1 MYVVK
6 FEDLGKSDIGI
17 AGGKGANLGE
27 LTQAGIPVPP
37 GFVVTAE
44 TYGKF
49 MEDAGING
57 KVLDILAKTDI
68 NNTKEL
74 QAAAEEIKSIII
86 GTPVPEDMSTLI
98 IEAYNQLCQRVDED
112 DTDVAIRSSATA
124 EDLPDASFAGQQ
136 DTFLHVSGSEDVIDY
151 IRKCWASLFEA
162 RAIFY
167 REENGFDHSKV
178 YIAVVVQKMAIADK
192 AGVMFTVNPSTGE
205 EIALIEGSWGLG
217 EAVVSGDVTPDN
229 YVVDKSNDEVVSVTI
244 SDKKL
249 MYVKDE
255 DGTSVRVDVPE
266 DKRNERVLSDEELV
280 ELTEMGKRIQAH
292 YGEPM
297 DTEWA
302 FERGNLF
309 LLQARPITTLGD
321 DNGVAG
327 EDSSISDKNVI
338 VKGLGASPGTASG
351 KVKIILDI
359 DELDKIKD
367 GDIMVTTMTT
377 PDMVPAMRRASGI
390 ITDEGGVT
398 CHASI
403 ISRELGIPCVVGTG
417 SATTTLKENVGVTLD
432 GKKGLV
438 YEGIHENKEE
448 AVQTATA
455 NVEAAPIITVTEV
468 KANVSMPEA
477 AQRAAAT
484 GADGVGLLR
493 TEHLMLTAGIH
504 PGKFIADGREDEL
517 IDTIAENVMTVADAF
532 YPKPVWYRTLDA
544 PTDEFITLEG
554 GENEP
559 EEHNPMLG
567 WRGIRRELDQPEIL
581 KCEFKAIKKLYDK
594 GYTNLGIMI
603 PLSQSPAEL
612 KQAKELCASVGL
624 IPHKD
629 IDFGMMVEIPAAA
642 LTIEDYLE
650 IGVDFVSLGTNDLT
664 QYTLAVDRNN
674 EFVAKHYT
682 EEHPAVMKLIERTI
696 KKCVEAGVTCSIC
709 GQAGSVPHI
718 VETFIISP
726 VLSRFLPCTLCDNL
740 SPDTIS
746 HRFPVHQ
753 STLVSFPD
761 DITSY
766 IQKSSLLLPLLLF
779 RRPDKD
785 EVRLPPTYPPH
796 HVH

>member
-1 MYVVK
+1 MYVQK
-6 FEDLGKSDIGI
+6 FEDLNKSDIGI

-44 TYGKF
+44 TYQKF
-49 MEDAGING
+49 MEDSGIND
-57 KVLDILAKTDI
+57 KVLDILDQIDI
-68 NNTKEL
+68 NDTKAL

-86 GTPVPEDMSTLI
+86 ETPIPDDMVMFI
-98 IEAYNQLCQRVDED
+98 KEAYNQLCQRVGED

-124 EDLPDASFAGQQ
+124 EDLPEASFAGQQ
-136 DTFLHVSGSEDVIDY
+136 DTFLHVSGDEEVIEY

-167 REENGFDHSKV
+167 REENDFEHSKV
-178 YIAVVVQKMAIADK
+178 LIAVVVQKMAIADK

-229 YVVDKSNDEVVSVTI
+229 YQVDKANNEIINVTI
-244 SDKKL
+244 SDKKV
-249 MYVKDE
+249 MYTNDE
-255 DGTSVRVDVPE
+255 SGTSVKVNVPE
-266 DKRNERVLSDEELV
+266 NLRMERVLSDDELI
-280 ELTEMGKRIQAH
+280 ELTEMGKRVQAH

-302 FERGNLF
+302 FEREHLF

-321 DNGVAG
+321 EAPADDGDAGVEG
-327 EDSSISDKNVI
+327 EVL
-338 VKGLGASPGTASG
+338 VRGLGASPGIATG
-351 KVKIILDI
+351 NVKIVLDI
-359 DELDKIKD
+359 DELDKIEE
-367 GDIMVTTMTT
+367 GDVMVTTMTT

-390 ITDEGGVT
+390 VTDEGGVT

-417 SATTTLKENVGVTLD
+417 DATKTLKENTGVTLD

-438 YEGIHENKEE
+438 FEGISEAKEE
-448 AVQTATA
+448 APVAQAVA
-455 NVEAAPIITVTEV
+455 AEAPILTVTEV

-477 AQRAAAT
+477 AERAAAT

-517 IDTIAENVMTVADAF
+517 IDTIAENVQIVADAF

-581 KCEFKAIKKLYDK
+581 KCEFKAIKKLHEQ
-594 GYTNLGIMI
+594 GYTNIGIMI
-603 PLSQSPAEL
+603 PLSQSPSEL
-612 KQAKELCASVGL
+612 IQAKALCSEVGL
-624 IPHKD
+624 EPHKD
-629 IDFGMMVEIPAAA
+629 VDFGMMVEIPAAA
-642 LTIEDYLE
+642 LTVEDYLA

-696 KKCVEAGVTCSIC
+696 KKCAEAGVTCSIC

-718 VETFIISP
+718 VEK
-726 VLSRFLPCTLCDNL
+726 
-740 SPDTIS
+740 
-746 HRFPVHQ
+746 
-753 STLVSFPD
+753 LVKFG
-761 DITSY
+761 ITSV
-766 IQKSSLLLPLLLF
+766 SSNA
-779 RRPDKD
+779 DAVA
-785 EVRLPPTYPPH
+785 EVRKTVARAEQKIILEAARKRLE
-796 HVH
+796 

>member
-1 MYVVK
+1 MYVQK
-6 FEDLGKSDIGI
+6 FEDLNKSDIGI

-37 GFVVTAE
+37 GFVVTAG
-44 TYGKF
+44 TYEKF
-49 MEDAGING
+49 MEDSGIND
-57 KVLDILAKTDI
+57 KVLDILDKIDI
-68 NNTKEL
+68 NDTKAL

-86 GTPVPEDMSTLI
+86 ETPIPEDMI
-98 IEAYNQLCQRVDED
+98 MFIKEAYNQLCQKVGEE

-124 EDLPDASFAGQQ
+124 EDLPEASFAGQQ
-136 DTFLHVSGSEDVIDY
+136 DTFLHVSGDDEVIEY

-167 REENGFDHSKV
+167 REENNFEHSKV
-178 YIAVVVQKMAIADK
+178 LIAVVVQKMAVADK

-205 EIALIEGSWGLG
+205 DIALIEGSWGLG

-229 YVVDKSNDEVVSVTI
+229 YQVAKANNEILNVTI
-244 SDKKL
+244 SDKKV
-249 MYVKDE
+249 MYTNDE
-255 DGTSVRVDVPE
+255 SGTSVKVEVPE
-266 DKRNERVLSDEELV
+266 ELRKERVLSDEELI
-280 ELTEMGKRIQAH
+280 ELTEMGKRVQAH

-302 FERGNLF
+302 FERDNLF

-321 DNGVAG
+321 VEETTVEDAGVEG
-327 EDSSISDKNVI
+327 DVL
-338 VKGLGASPGTASG
+338 VRGLGASPGIATG
-351 KVKIILDI
+351 MVKIVLDI
-359 DELDKIKD
+359 DELDKIEE
-367 GDIMVTTMTT
+367 GDVMVTTMTT

-390 ITDEGGVT
+390 VTDEGGVT

-417 SATTTLKENVGVTLD
+417 DATQTLKENTGVTLD

-438 YEGIHENKEE
+438 FEGITEVKEE
-448 AVQTATA
+448 AAAQTVVAA
-455 NVEAAPIITVTEV
+455 EAPILTVTEV

-477 AQRAAAT
+477 AERAAAT

-493 TEHLMLTAGIH
+493 TEHLMLTAGVH

-517 IDTIAENVMTVADAF
+517 IDTIADNVQIVADAF

-559 EEHNPMLG
+559 REHNPMLG

-581 KCEFKAIKKLYDK
+581 KCEFKAIKKLHEK
-594 GYTNLGIMI
+594 GYTNIGIMI

-612 KQAKELCASVGL
+612 VKAKELCAEVGF

-629 IDFGMMVEIPAAA
+629 VDFGMMVEIPAAA
-642 LTIEDYLE
+642 IIIDEYLK

-696 KKCVEAGVTCSIC
+696 RKCAEAGVTCSIC

-718 VETFIISP
+718 VEK
-726 VLSRFLPCTLCDNL
+726 
-740 SPDTIS
+740 
-746 HRFPVHQ
+746 
-753 STLVSFPD
+753 LVKFG
-761 DITSY
+761 ITSV
-766 IQKSSLLLPLLLF
+766 SSNA
-779 RRPDKD
+779 DAIA
-785 EVRLPPTYPPH
+785 EVRKTVARAEQKIILEAARKRLE
-796 HVH
+796 

>member
-1 MYVVK
+1 MYVKK
-6 FEDLGKSDIGI
+6 FEELSKSDIGI

-37 GFVVTAE
+37 GFVVTAQA
-44 TYGKF
+44 YKYF
-49 MEDAGING
+49 MDEAGINDQ
-57 KVLDILAKTDI
+57 VMSILDAIDI
-68 NNTKEL
+68 NDTKAL
-74 QAAAEEIKSIII
+74 QAAAEEIKTIII
-86 GTPVPEDMSTLI
+86 ESPIPEDLVLFI
-98 IEAYNQLCQRVDED
+98 REYYNELCQRVGED

-124 EDLPDASFAGQQ
+124 EDLPEASFAGQQ
-136 DTFLHVSGSEDVIDY
+136 DTFLHVSGDDEVIEY

-167 REENGFDHSKV
+167 REENDFEHSKV
-178 YIAVVVQKMAIADK
+178 YIAVVVQKMANADK

-217 EAVVSGDVTPDN
+217 ESVVSGDVTPDN
-229 YVVDKSNDEVVSVTI
+229 YQVDKKDNEIINVTI
-244 SDKKL
+244 SDKKV
-249 MYVKDE
+249 MYTNDE
-255 DGTSVRVDVPE
+255 AGTSVKVDVPE
-266 DKRNERVLSDEELV
+266 DKRKERVLSDDELI
-280 ELTEMGKRIQAH
+280 ELTEMGKRVQAH

-302 FERGNLF
+302 FEKDMLF
-309 LLQARPITTLGD
+309 LLQARPITTLGNAD
-321 DNGVAG
+321 EDAG
-327 EDSSISDKNVI
+327 EASSELGDVL
-338 VKGLGASPGTASG
+338 VRGLGASPGMASG
-351 KVKIILDI
+351 TVKIILDI

-390 ITDEGGVT
+390 VTDEGGVT

-417 SATTTLKENVGVTLD
+417 DATTVLEENSGVTLD

-438 YEGIHENKEE
+438 FEGISQTKEE
-448 AVQTATA
+448 ATVVAGT
-455 NVEAAPIITVTEV
+455 VEAAPIITVTEV

-477 AQRAAAT
+477 AEKAAAT

-493 TEHLMLTAGIH
+493 TEHLMLTSGVH

-517 IDTIAENVMTVADAF
+517 IDTIADNVQIVADAF

-559 EEHNPMLG
+559 REHNPMLG

-581 KCEFKAIKKLYDK
+581 KCEFKAIKKLHEK
-594 GYTNLGIMI
+594 GYTNIGIMI
-603 PLSQSPAEL
+603 PLSQSPEEL
-612 KQAKELCASVGL
+612 KQAKALCSEVGFE
-624 IPHKD
+624 PHKD
-629 IDFGMMVEIPAAA
+629 VDFGMMVEIPAAA
-642 LTIEDYLE
+642 IMIDEY
-650 IGVDFVSLGTNDLT
+650 IKVGIDFVSLGTNDLT

-696 KKCVEAGVTCSIC
+696 RKCAEAGVKCSIC

-718 VETFIISP
+718 VEKLVGYGISIVSSNTDAIADVRKTVARAEQKII
-726 VLSRFLPCTLCDNL
+726 LDAAR
-740 SPDTIS
+740 
-746 HRFPVHQ
+746 
-753 STLVSFPD
+753 
-761 DITSY
+761 
-766 IQKSSLLLPLLLF
+766 K
-779 RRPDKD
+779 
-785 EVRLPPTYPPH
+785 RLE
-796 HVH
+796 

>member
-6 FEDLGKSDIGI
+6 FEDLNKSDIGI

-44 TYGKF
+44 TYQKF
-49 MEDAGING
+49 MEDAGIND
-57 KVLDILAKTDI
+57 KVMDILDKIDI
-68 NNTKEL
+68 NDTKAL
-74 QAAAEEIKSIII
+74 QAAAEEIKGIINSAPI
-86 GTPVPEDMSTLI
+86 PDDMILFIT
-98 IEAYNQLCQRVDED
+98 EAYNQLCQRVGED

-124 EDLPDASFAGQQ
+124 EDLPEASFAGQQ
-136 DTFLHVSGSEDVIDY
+136 DTFLHVQGLENVIEY
-151 IRKCWASLFEA
+151 VRKCWASLFEA

-167 REENGFDHSKV
+167 REENDFEHSKV
-178 YIAVVVQKMAIADK
+178 YIAVVVQKMANADK

-217 EAVVSGDVTPDN
+217 ESVVSGDVTPDN
-229 YVVDKSNDEVVSVTI
+229 YQVDKKNNEIINVTI
-244 SDKKL
+244 SDKKV
-249 MYVKDE
+249 MYTNDE
-255 DGTSVRVDVPE
+255 NGTSVKVDVPE
-266 DKRNERVLSDEELV
+266 DKRNERVLSDSELIQ
-280 ELTEMGKRIQAH
+280 LTEMGKRVQAH

-302 FERGNLF
+302 FENGVLF

-321 DNGVAG
+321 VEEQKDESAEDVG
-327 EDSSISDKNVI
+327 EVL
-338 VKGLGASPGTASG
+338 VRGLGASPGMASG
-351 KVKIILDI
+351 CVKIVFDI

-390 ITDEGGVT
+390 VTDEGGVT

-417 SATTTLKENVGVTLD
+417 NATATLVENNGVTLD

-438 YEGIHENKEE
+438 FDGISETKSEE
-448 AVQTATA
+448 VSAVS
-455 NVEAAPIITVTEV
+455 VEAAPIITVTEV

-477 AQRAAAT
+477 AEKAAAT

-493 TEHLMLTAGIH
+493 TEHLMLTSGIH

-517 IDTIAENVMTVADAF
+517 IDTIADNVQIVADAF

-559 EEHNPMLG
+559 REHNPMLG

-581 KCEFKAIKKLYDK
+581 KCEFKAIKKLHEK
-594 GYTNLGIMI
+594 GYTNIGIMI
-603 PLSQSPAEL
+603 PLSQNPEEL
-612 KQAKELCASVGL
+612 KKAKELCSEVGFE
-624 IPHKD
+624 PHKD
-629 IDFGMMVEIPAAA
+629 VDFGMMVEIPAAA
-642 LTIEDYLE
+642 IMIDEY
-650 IGVDFVSLGTNDLT
+650 IKVGIDFVSLGTNDLT

-674 EFVAKHYT
+674 EFVAKHYS

-696 KKCVEAGVTCSIC
+696 RKCAEAGVKCSIC

-718 VETFIISP
+718 VEK
-726 VLSRFLPCTLCDNL
+726 
-740 SPDTIS
+740 
-746 HRFPVHQ
+746 
-753 STLVSFPD
+753 LVEFG
-761 DITSY
+761 ITSVSSNTDA
-766 IQKSSLLLPLLLF
+766 IADVRKTVARAEQKIILDAA
-779 RRPDKD
+779 RK
-785 EVRLPPTYPPH
+785 RLE
-796 HVH
+796 

>member
-6 FEDLGKSDIGI
+6 FEDLSKSDIGI

-37 GFVVTAE
+37 GFVVTAQAYE
-44 TYGKF
+44 KF
-49 MEDAGING
+49 MDEAGINDSVM
-57 KVLDILAKTDI
+57 KILDEIDI
-68 NNTKEL
+68 NDTKAL
-74 QAAAEEIKSIII
+74 QAAAEKIKKI
-86 GTPVPEDMSTLI
+86 I
-98 IEAYNQLCQRVDED
+98 IEAPIPEDLVLFIREFYNELCQRVGED

-124 EDLPDASFAGQQ
+124 EDLPEASFAGQQ
-136 DTFLHVSGSEDVIDY
+136 DTFLHVSGDDEVIEY

-167 REENGFDHSKV
+167 REENNFEHSKV

-229 YVVDKSNDEVVSVTI
+229 YQVDKKNNEIINVTI
-244 SDKKL
+244 SDKKV
-249 MYVKDE
+249 MYTNDE
-255 DGTSVRVDVPE
+255 NGTSVKVEVPE
-266 DKRNERVLSDEELV
+266 DKRNERVLSDDELI
-280 ELTEMGKRIQAH
+280 ELTEMGKRVQAH

-302 FERGNLF
+302 FERDNLF

-321 DNGVAG
+321 VSEE
-327 EDSSISDKNVI
+327 EDSDVGATGD
-338 VKGLGASPGTASG
+338 VLVRGLGASPGMASG
-351 KVKIILDI
+351 KVKIVLDI

-377 PDMVPAMRRASGI
+377 PDMVPAMKRASGI
-390 ITDEGGVT
+390 VTDEGGVT

-417 SATTTLKENVGVTLD
+417 NATATLEENAGVTLD

-438 YEGIHENKEE
+438 FEGISEVKEE
-448 AVQTATA
+448 APAVA

-477 AQRAAAT
+477 AEKAAAT

-493 TEHLMLTAGIH
+493 TEHLMLTSGVH
-504 PGKFIADGREDEL
+504 PGKFIADGKEDDL
-517 IDTIAENVMTVADAF
+517 IDTIAEKVQIVADAF

-544 PTDEFITLEG
+544 PTDEFIALEG

-559 EEHNPMLG
+559 REHNPMLG

-581 KCEFKAIKKLYDK
+581 KCEFRAIKKLHEK
-594 GYTNLGIMI
+594 GYTNIGIMI
-603 PLSQSPAEL
+603 PLSQNPEEL
-612 KQAKELCASVGL
+612 VQAKALCSEIGL
-624 IPHKD
+624 EPHKD
-629 IDFGMMVEIPAAA
+629 VDFGMMVEIPAAA
-642 LTIEDYLE
+642 IMIDEY
-650 IGVDFVSLGTNDLT
+650 IKVGIDFVSLGTNDLT

-674 EFVAKHYT
+674 EFVAKHYS

-696 KKCVEAGVTCSIC
+696 RKCAEAGVKCSIC

-718 VETFIISP
+718 VEKLVGFGISSVSSNTDAIADVRKTVARAEQKII
-726 VLSRFLPCTLCDNL
+726 LDAAR
-740 SPDTIS
+740 
-746 HRFPVHQ
+746 
-753 STLVSFPD
+753 
-761 DITSY
+761 
-766 IQKSSLLLPLLLF
+766 K
-779 RRPDKD
+779 
-785 EVRLPPTYPPH
+785 RLE
-796 HVH
+796 

>member
-1 MYVVK
+1 MYVKK
-6 FEDLGKSDIGI
+6 FEELDKNDIGI

-37 GFVVTAE
+37 GFVVTAQAYE
-44 TYGKF
+44 YF
-49 MEDAGING
+49 MEEAGIND
-57 KVLDILAKTDI
+57 KVMEILEQIDV
-68 NNTKEL
+68 NDTKQL
-74 QAAAEEIKSIII
+74 QEAAEEIKKIII
-86 GTPVPEDMSTLI
+86 DSPIPDDLVLYIREY
-98 IEAYNQLCQRVDED
+98 YNELCQRVDED

-124 EDLPDASFAGQQ
+124 EDLPEASFAGQQ
-136 DTFLHVSGSEDVIDY
+136 DTFLHVSGDDEVIEY

-167 REENGFDHSKV
+167 REENNFEHSKV

-217 EAVVSGDVTPDN
+217 ESVVSGDVTPDN
-229 YVVDKSNDEVVSVTI
+229 YQVDKKNNEIINVTI
-244 SDKKL
+244 SDKKV
-249 MYVKDE
+249 MYTNDE
-255 DGTSVRVDVPE
+255 DGTSVKVEVPE
-266 DKRNERVLSDEELV
+266 DKRKERVLSDEELI
-280 ELTEMGKRIQAH
+280 ELTEMGKRVQAH

-302 FERGNLF
+302 FEKDMLF

-321 DNGVAG
+321 TVEDAG
-327 EDSSISDKNVI
+327 DEASDLGDVL
-338 VKGLGASPGTASG
+338 VRGLGASPGMASG
-351 KVKIILDI
+351 KVKIVLDI

-377 PDMVPAMRRASGI
+377 PDMVPAMKRASGI
-390 ITDEGGVT
+390 VTDEGGVT

-417 SATTTLKENVGVTLD
+417 DATTTLKENDGVTLD

-438 YEGIHENKEE
+438 FDGISETKEE
-448 AVQTATA
+448 PVAVAGA
-455 NVEAAPIITVTEV
+455 VETAPIITVTEV

-477 AQRAAAT
+477 AEKAAAT

-493 TEHLMLTAGIH
+493 TEHLMLTSGIH

-517 IDTIAENVMTVADAF
+517 IDTIADNVQIVADAF

-559 EEHNPMLG
+559 REHNPMLG

-581 KCEFKAIKKLYDK
+581 KCEFKAIKKLHEK
-594 GYTNLGIMI
+594 GYTNIGIMI
-603 PLSQSPAEL
+603 PLSQSPEEL
-612 KQAKELCASVGL
+612 KQAKALCSSIGFE
-624 IPHKD
+624 PHKD
-629 IDFGMMVEIPAAA
+629 VDFGMMVEIPAAA
-642 LTIEDYLE
+642 IMIDEY
-650 IGVDFVSLGTNDLT
+650 IKVGIDFVSLGTNDLT

-674 EFVAKHYT
+674 EFVAKHYS

-696 KKCVEAGVTCSIC
+696 RKCAEAGVTCSIC

-718 VETFIISP
+718 VEK
-726 VLSRFLPCTLCDNL
+726 
-740 SPDTIS
+740 
-746 HRFPVHQ
+746 
-753 STLVSFPD
+753 LVGFG
-761 DITSY
+761 ITSVSSNTDA
-766 IQKSSLLLPLLLF
+766 IADVRKTVARAEQKIILDAA
-779 RRPDKD
+779 RK
-785 EVRLPPTYPPH
+785 RLE
-796 HVH
+796 

>member
-1 MYVVK
+1 
-6 FEDLGKSDIGI
+6 
-17 AGGKGANLGE
+17 
-27 LTQAGIPVPP
+27 
-37 GFVVTAE
+37 
-44 TYGKF
+44 
-49 MEDAGING
+49 
-57 KVLDILAKTDI
+57 
-68 NNTKEL
+68 
-74 QAAAEEIKSIII
+74 
-86 GTPVPEDMSTLI
+86 
-98 IEAYNQLCQRVDED
+98 
-112 DTDVAIRSSATA
+112 
-124 EDLPDASFAGQQ
+124 
-136 DTFLHVSGSEDVIDY
+136 
-151 IRKCWASLFEA
+151 
-162 RAIFY
+162 
-167 REENGFDHSKV
+167 
-178 YIAVVVQKMAIADK
+178 MAIADK

-448 AVQTATA
+448 AVQTATS

-517 IDTIAENVMTVADAF
+517 IDTIAENVMIVADAF

-718 VETFIISP
+718 VEK
-726 VLSRFLPCTLCDNL
+726 
-740 SPDTIS
+740 
-746 HRFPVHQ
+746 
-753 STLVSFPD
+753 LVGFG
-761 DITSY
+761 ITSV
-766 IQKSSLLLPLLLF
+766 SSNA
-779 RRPDKD
+779 DAVA
-785 EVRLPPTYPPH
+785 EVRKTVARAEKKNYS
-796 HVH
+796 

>member
-1 MYVVK
+1 MYVQK
-6 FEDLGKSDIGI
+6 FEDLNKSDIAI

-44 TYGKF
+44 TYQKF
-49 MEDAGING
+49 MEDTGIND
-57 KVLDILAKTDI
+57 KVLDILDKIDI
-68 NNTKEL
+68 NDTKAL
-74 QAAAEEIKSIII
+74 QEAAEEIKSIII
-86 GTPVPEDMSTLI
+86 ETPIPDDMI
-98 IEAYNQLCQRVDED
+98 MFIKEAYNQLCQRVDED
-112 DTDVAIRSSATA
+112 NTDVAIRSSATA
-124 EDLPDASFAGQQ
+124 EDLPEASFAGQQ
-136 DTFLHVSGSEDVIDY
+136 DTFLHVSGDEEVIEY
-151 IRKCWASLFEA
+151 VRKCWASLFEA

-167 REENGFDHSKV
+167 REENDFEHSKV
-178 YIAVVVQKMAIADK
+178 LIAVVVQKMAIADK

-229 YVVDKSNDEVVSVTI
+229 YQVDKKNNEVINVTI
-244 SDKKL
+244 SDKKV
-249 MYVKDE
+249 MYTNDE
-255 DGTSVRVDVPE
+255 SGTSIKVEVPE
-266 DKRNERVLSDEELV
+266 KLRMERVLSDEELI
-280 ELTEMGKRIQAH
+280 ELTEMGKRVQAH

-302 FERGNLF
+302 FERDNLF

-321 DNGVAG
+321 G
-327 EDSSISDKNVI
+327 ETVEHGDDDVDGE
-338 VKGLGASPGTASG
+338 VLVRGLGASPGIATG
-351 KVKIILDI
+351 MVKIVLDI
-359 DELDKIKD
+359 DELDKIEE
-367 GDIMVTTMTT
+367 GDVMVTTMTT

-390 ITDEGGVT
+390 VTDEGGVT

-417 SATTTLKENVGVTLD
+417 DATKTLKENTGVTLD

-438 YEGIHENKEE
+438 FEGIKE
-448 AVQTATA
+448 AVSD
-455 NVEAAPIITVTEV
+455 EAPQAQAVAAEAPILTVTEV

-477 AQRAAAT
+477 AERAAAT

-517 IDTIAENVMTVADAF
+517 IDTIADNVQIVADAF

-559 EEHNPMLG
+559 REHNPMLG

-581 KCEFKAIKKLYDK
+581 KCEFKAIKKLHEK
-594 GYTNLGIMI
+594 GYTNIGIMI

-612 KQAKELCASVGL
+612 LKAKELCAEVGF

-629 IDFGMMVEIPAAA
+629 VDFGMMVEIPAAA
-642 LTIEDYLE
+642 IIIDEYLK

-696 KKCVEAGVTCSIC
+696 KKCAEAGVTCSIC

-718 VETFIISP
+718 VEK
-726 VLSRFLPCTLCDNL
+726 
-740 SPDTIS
+740 
-746 HRFPVHQ
+746 
-753 STLVSFPD
+753 LVKYG
-761 DITSY
+761 ITSV
-766 IQKSSLLLPLLLF
+766 SSNA
-779 RRPDKD
+779 DAIA
-785 EVRLPPTYPPH
+785 EVRKTVARAEQKIVLEAARKRLE
-796 HVH
+796 

>member
-1 MYVVK
+1 MYVKK
-6 FEDLGKSDIGI
+6 FEELSKDDIGI

-37 GFVVTAE
+37 GFVVTAQAYE
-44 TYGKF
+44 YF
-49 MEDAGING
+49 MDEAGIND
-57 KVLDILAKTDI
+57 KVMSILEETDI
-68 NNTKEL
+68 NDTKAL
-74 QAAAEEIKSIII
+74 QAAAEEIKKIIVESPI
-86 GTPVPEDMSTLI
+86 PDDLVMYIREY
-98 IEAYNQLCQRVDED
+98 YNELCQRVGEE

-124 EDLPDASFAGQQ
+124 EDLPEASFAGQQ
-136 DTFLHVSGSEDVIDY
+136 DTFLHVSGDDEVIEF

-167 REENGFDHSKV
+167 REENNFEHSKV
-178 YIAVVVQKMAIADK
+178 YIAVVVQKMAFADK

-229 YVVDKSNDEVVSVTI
+229 YQVDKRNNEIVNVTI
-244 SDKKL
+244 SDKKV
-249 MYVKDE
+249 MYTNDE
-255 DGTSVRVDVPE
+255 DGTSVKIEVPE
-266 DKRNERVLSDEELV
+266 DKRKERVLSDDELIQ
-280 ELTEMGKRIQAH
+280 LTEMGKTVQAH

-302 FERGNLF
+302 FEKDMLF
-309 LLQARPITTLGD
+309 LLQARPITTLGGAEEAAD
-321 DNGVAG
+321 DA
-327 EDSSISDKNVI
+327 SSDLGDVL
-338 VKGLGASPGTASG
+338 VRGLGASPGMAAGT
-351 KVKIILDI
+351 VKIVLDI

-390 ITDEGGVT
+390 VTDEGGVT

-417 SATTTLKENVGVTLD
+417 DATTTLVENSGVTLD

-438 YEGIHENKEE
+438 FDGISQTKEE
-448 AVQTATA
+448 APVAAGT
-455 NVEAAPIITVTEV
+455 VEAAPIITVTEV

-477 AQRAAAT
+477 AEKAAAT

-493 TEHLMLTAGIH
+493 TEHLMLTSGIH

-517 IDTIAENVMTVADAF
+517 IDTIADNVQIVADAF

-559 EEHNPMLG
+559 REHNPMLG

-581 KCEFKAIKKLYDK
+581 KCEFKAIKKLHEK
-594 GYTNLGIMI
+594 GYTNIGIMI
-603 PLSQSPAEL
+603 PLSQSPEEL
-612 KQAKELCASVGL
+612 KKAKALCSEVGFE
-624 IPHKD
+624 PHKD
-629 IDFGMMVEIPAAA
+629 VEFGMMVEIPAAA
-642 LTIEDYLE
+642 IMIDEY
-650 IGVDFVSLGTNDLT
+650 IKVGIDFVSLGTNDLT

-674 EFVAKHYT
+674 EFVAKHYS

-696 KKCVEAGVTCSIC
+696 RKCAEAGVKCSIC

-718 VETFIISP
+718 VEK
-726 VLSRFLPCTLCDNL
+726 
-740 SPDTIS
+740 
-746 HRFPVHQ
+746 
-753 STLVSFPD
+753 LVEFG
-761 DITSY
+761 ITSVSSNTDA
-766 IQKSSLLLPLLLF
+766 IADVRKTVARAEQKIILDAA
-779 RRPDKD
+779 RK
-785 EVRLPPTYPPH
+785 RLE
-796 HVH
+796 

>member
-1 MYVVK
+1 MYVQK
-6 FEDLGKSDIGI
+6 FEDLNKSDIGI

-44 TYGKF
+44 TYEKF
-49 MEDAGING
+49 MEDSGIND
-57 KVLDILAKTDI
+57 KVLDILDQIDI
-68 NNTKEL
+68 NDTKAL

-86 GTPVPEDMSTLI
+86 ETPIPDDMVMFI
-98 IEAYNQLCQRVDED
+98 KEAYNQLCQRVGED

-124 EDLPDASFAGQQ
+124 EDLPEASFAGQQ
-136 DTFLHVSGSEDVIDY
+136 DTFLHVSGDEEVIEY

-167 REENGFDHSKV
+167 REENNFEHSKV
-178 YIAVVVQKMAIADK
+178 LIAVVVQKMAIADK

-229 YVVDKSNDEVVSVTI
+229 YQVDKTNNEIINVTI
-244 SDKKL
+244 SDKKV
-249 MYVKDE
+249 MYTNDE
-255 DGTSVRVDVPE
+255 SGTSVKVDVPE
-266 DKRNERVLSDEELV
+266 KLRMERVLSDEELI
-280 ELTEMGKRIQAH
+280 ELTEMGKRVQAH

-302 FERGNLF
+302 FERDNLF
-309 LLQARPITTLGD
+309 LLQARPITTLDSDAPAAD
-321 DNGVAG
+321 DDAGVEG
-327 EDSSISDKNVI
+327 EVL
-338 VKGLGASPGTASG
+338 VRGLGASPGIATG
-351 KVKIILDI
+351 NVKIVLDI
-359 DELDKIKD
+359 DELDKIEE
-367 GDIMVTTMTT
+367 GDVMVTTMTT

-390 ITDEGGVT
+390 VTDEGGVT

-417 SATTTLKENVGVTLD
+417 DATKTLKENTGVTLD

-438 YEGIHENKEE
+438 FEGIKKVE
-448 AVQTATA
+448 AEAPQATA
-455 NVEAAPIITVTEV
+455 VAAEAPILTVTEV

-477 AQRAAAT
+477 AERAAAT

-517 IDTIAENVMTVADAF
+517 INTIAENVQIVADAF

-581 KCEFKAIKKLYDK
+581 KCEFKAIKKLHEQ
-594 GYTNLGIMI
+594 GYTNIGIMI
-603 PLSQSPAEL
+603 PLSQSPSEL
-612 KQAKELCASVGL
+612 IQAKALCSEVGL
-624 IPHKD
+624 EPHKD
-629 IDFGMMVEIPAAA
+629 VDFGMMVEIPAAA
-642 LTIEDYLE
+642 LTVEDYLD

-696 KKCVEAGVTCSIC
+696 KKCAEAGVTCSIC

-718 VETFIISP
+718 VEK
-726 VLSRFLPCTLCDNL
+726 
-740 SPDTIS
+740 
-746 HRFPVHQ
+746 
-753 STLVSFPD
+753 LVKFG
-761 DITSY
+761 ITSV
-766 IQKSSLLLPLLLF
+766 SSNA
-779 RRPDKD
+779 DAVA
-785 EVRLPPTYPPH
+785 EVRKTVARAEQKIILEAARKRLE
-796 HVH
+796 

>member
-6 FEDLGKSDIGI
+6 FEDLSKSDIGI

-37 GFVVTAE
+37 GFVVTAQAYE
-44 TYGKF
+44 KF
-49 MEDAGING
+49 MDEAGINDS
-57 KVLDILAKTDI
+57 VMQILDEIDI
-68 NNTKEL
+68 NDTKAL
-74 QAAAEEIKSIII
+74 QAAAEKIKSIII
-86 GTPVPEDMSTLI
+86 EAPIPEDLVLFI
-98 IEAYNQLCQRVDED
+98 REFYNELCQRVGED

-124 EDLPDASFAGQQ
+124 EDLPEASFAGQQ
-136 DTFLHVSGSEDVIDY
+136 DTFLHVSGDDEVIEY

-167 REENGFDHSKV
+167 REENNFEHSKV

-229 YVVDKSNDEVVSVTI
+229 YQVDKKDNEIINVTI
-244 SDKKL
+244 SDKKV
-249 MYVKDE
+249 MYTNDE
-255 DGTSVRVDVPE
+255 NGTSVKVEVPE
-266 DKRNERVLSDEELV
+266 DMRNARVLSDEELI
-280 ELTEMGKRIQAH
+280 ELTEMGKRVQAH

-302 FERGNLF
+302 FERDNLF

-321 DNGVAG
+321 APAE
-327 EDSSISDKNVI
+327 EDSDVGETGD
-338 VKGLGASPGTASG
+338 VLVRGLGASPGMATG
-351 KVKIILDI
+351 KVKIVLDI

-390 ITDEGGVT
+390 VTDEGGVT

-417 SATTTLKENVGVTLD
+417 NATTTLEENIGVTLD

-438 YEGIHENKEE
+438 FEGISEAKEE
-448 AVQTATA
+448 APTVA

-477 AQRAAAT
+477 AERAAAT

-493 TEHLMLTAGIH
+493 TEHLMLTSGIH
-504 PGKFIADGREDEL
+504 PGKFIADGKEDEL
-517 IDTIAENVMTVADAF
+517 IDTIADNVQIVADAF

-559 EEHNPMLG
+559 REHNPMLG

-581 KCEFKAIKKLYDK
+581 KCEFKAIKKLHEK
-594 GYTNLGIMI
+594 GYTNIGIMI
-603 PLSQSPAEL
+603 PLSQNPEEL
-612 KQAKELCASVGL
+612 KQAKALCSEVGL
-624 IPHKD
+624 EPHKD
-629 IDFGMMVEIPAAA
+629 VDFGMMVEIPAAA
-642 LTIEDYLE
+642 IMIDEYIK
-650 IGVDFVSLGTNDLT
+650 IGLDFVSLGTNDLT

-674 EFVAKHYT
+674 EFVAKHYS

-696 KKCVEAGVTCSIC
+696 RKCAEAGVTCSIC

-718 VETFIISP
+718 VEK
-726 VLSRFLPCTLCDNL
+726 
-740 SPDTIS
+740 
-746 HRFPVHQ
+746 
-753 STLVSFPD
+753 LVGFG
-761 DITSY
+761 ITSVSSNADA
-766 IQKSSLLLPLLLF
+766 IADVRKTVARAEQKIILDAA
-779 RRPDKD
+779 RK
-785 EVRLPPTYPPH
+785 RLE
-796 HVH
+796 

>member
-6 FEDLGKSDIGI
+6 FEDLNKSDIGI

-44 TYGKF
+44 TYEKF
-49 MEDAGING
+49 MDDAGIND
-57 KVLDILAKTDI
+57 KVMEILNNIDI

-74 QAAAEEIKSIII
+74 QEAAEEIKSIITS
-86 GTPVPEDMSTLI
+86 TPIPEDMSTLI
-98 IEAYNQLCQRVDED
+98 IEAYNQLCQRVGED

-124 EDLPDASFAGQQ
+124 EDLPEASFAGQQ
-136 DTFLHVSGSEDVIDY
+136 DTFLHVSGPEEVIDY
-151 IRKCWASLFEA
+151 VRKCWASLFEA

-167 REENGFDHSKV
+167 REENDFEHSKV
-178 YIAVVVQKMAIADK
+178 LIAVVVQKMANADK

-205 EIALIEGSWGLG
+205 DIALIEGSWGLG

-229 YVVDKSNDEVVSVTI
+229 YAVDKSNDKIVNVTI
-244 SDKKL
+244 SDKKV
-249 MYVKDE
+249 MYTNDA
-255 DGTSVRVDVPE
+255 DGTSVKVDVPE
-266 DKRNERVLSDEELV
+266 ELREERVLNDAELV
-280 ELTEMGKRIQAH
+280 ELTNMGKRVQKH

-302 FERGNLF
+302 FENGNLF

-321 DNGVAG
+321 AQSAESD
-327 EDSSISDKNVI
+327 DSSVEGKEVI
-338 VKGLGASPGTASG
+338 IKGLGASPGTASG
-351 KVKIILDI
+351 IVKIIKDI
-359 DELDKIKD
+359 DELDKIED

-377 PDMVPAMRRASGI
+377 PDMVPAMRRAAGI

-417 SATTTLKENVGVTLD
+417 SATSVLKENSGVTLD

-438 YEGIHENKEE
+438 FEGLTESKPEAEE
-448 AVQTATA
+448 GPSA

-477 AQRAAAT
+477 AVKAAAT

-493 TEHLMLTAGIH
+493 TEHMMLTAGIH
-504 PGKFIADGREDEL
+504 PGKFIADGKEDEL
-517 IDTIAENVMTVADAF
+517 IDIIAENVMIVADAF

-559 EEHNPMLG
+559 IEHNPMLG
-567 WRGIRRELDQPEIL
+567 WRGIRRELDQEEIL
-581 KCEFKAIKKLYDK
+581 KCEFKAIKKLFDQ

-603 PLSQSPAEL
+603 PLSQHPDEL
-612 KQAKELCASVGL
+612 RRAKELCSEIGL
-624 IPHKD
+624 KPHDD

-642 LTIEDYLE
+642 LTIEDY
-650 IGVDFVSLGTNDLT
+650 IDVGIDFVSLGTNDLT

-674 EFVAKHYT
+674 EYVAKHYT

-696 KKCVEAGVTCSIC
+696 KKCVEAGVKCSIC
-709 GQAGSVPHI
+709 GQAGSVPRI
-718 VETFIISP
+718 VEK
-726 VLSRFLPCTLCDNL
+726 
-740 SPDTIS
+740 
-746 HRFPVHQ
+746 
-753 STLVSFPD
+753 LVQYG
-761 DITSY
+761 ITSV
-766 IQKSSLLLPLLLF
+766 SSNT
-779 RRPDKD
+779 DAVA
-785 EVRLPPTYPPH
+785 EVRKTVARAEKKIILDAARKNI
-796 HVH
+796 